1 MKVIVGYIRILRPI
15 NIIISVITVMICA
28 DILNELQNTPL
39 LIFTIMTVVL
49 FIGGANTFNDIH
61 DINTDKI
68 NKPYRPIVCGD
79 ISMRAAK
86 IYFIIL
92 ILTGVGFCLFLP
104 VQAVLIALLIAIP
117 VMILYSIKFKSKPL
131 LGNLLISFLLGLTFL
146 FCGFVFGNVF
156 PMIIPAS
163 LAFFL
168 TLVRELTKDIEDY
181 VGDNK
186 SGLRTMPI
194 VFGLNKSIKL
204 VIFFAL
210 VTGILSLIPYFINYY
225 SWYYLIP
232 LTLGVE
238 LPLTL
243 VVVSFMFSPTILTAK
258 KSSVLLKI
266 ATIMGIIS
274 IHVGA
279 TYGC

>member
-1 MKVIVGYIRILRPI
+1 MKVIEGYVCILRPI
-15 NIIISVITVMICA
+15 NIVISVITVLICA
-28 DILNELQNTPL
+28 DILNELQNIPL
-39 LIFTIMTVVL
+39 LVYTIMTVVL
-49 FIGGANTFNDIH
+49 FIGGANTFNDIR
-61 DINTDKI
+61 DISTDTI

-86 IYFIIL
+86 NYFIIL
-92 ILTGVGFCLFLP
+92 ILTGVVFCLFLP
-104 VQAVLIALLIAIP
+104 VQAILIALFIAVPAI
-117 VMILYSIKFKSKPL
+117 ILYSMKFKSKPL
-131 LGNLLISFLLGLTFL
+131 LGNLLISFLLGLIFL
-146 FCGFVFGNVF
+146 FCGFAFGNVS
-156 PMIIPAS
+156 PMIIPAT

-168 TLVRELTKDIEDY
+168 TFVRELTKDIEDY

-194 VFGLNKSIKL
+194 VFGLEKSIHL
-204 VIFFAL
+204 VIFLAL
-210 VTGILSLIPYFINYY
+210 VTGVLSLIPYFVNYY

-243 VVVSFMFSPTILTAK
+243 VVVLFMLSPTILTAK